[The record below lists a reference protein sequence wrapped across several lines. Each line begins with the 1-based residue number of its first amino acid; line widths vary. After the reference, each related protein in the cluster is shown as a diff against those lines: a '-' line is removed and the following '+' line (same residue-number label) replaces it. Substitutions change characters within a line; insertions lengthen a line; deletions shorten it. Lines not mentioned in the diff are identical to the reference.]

1 MHESLK
7 VMESNVAQQI
17 EMNLALREELDDI
30 RRNQDKI
37 EKKDVIDIL
46 ARVKVA
52 DIGYTLLLEEEGKT
66 VWH

>member
-1 MHESLK
+1 
-7 VMESNVAQQI
+7 MESNVAQQI

>member
-1 MHESLK
+1 
-7 VMESNVAQQI
+7 MESNVAQQI

-30 RRNQDKI
+30 RHNQDKI